1 MGWETLATI
10 PQTWTGWG
18 VDTPPPKPN
27 ESCWVWYTLL
37 NRQDSKWVKVMVWT
51 SAPAKWFLVS
61 HMTVTWSSGHLACM
75 HHRSIYL
82 PLVFCSVCRRME
94 SQTWSQHARG
104 GELQGEKEREST
116 FCKHRIRSGMYE
128 QGHTKVNSFWNFA
141 SGNSQQHRATSIVTS
156 LHMYNVGHGSYK
168 SSGVELDWVWVFEW
182 DCNSQQSSFWE
193 PVRSLHCPWS
203 R

>member
-1 MGWETLATI
+1 MITARPWW
-10 PQTWTGWG
+10 WTAGR
-18 VDTPPPKPN
+18 
-27 ESCWVWYTLL
+27 E
-37 NRQDSKWVKVMVWT
+37 R
-51 SAPAKWFLVS
+51 
-61 HMTVTWSSGHLACM
+61 
-75 HHRSIYL
+75 
-82 PLVFCSVCRRME
+82 
-94 SQTWSQHARG
+94 
-104 GELQGEKEREST
+104 EREST

-203 R
+203 RRKQACYAEYDSWCSDPPRQIQPSPAVCVAINPSSSLSISPLTMYS